1 MADGKTNGYVG
12 RIDELNGSL
21 FPMRIGAKQSLRYY
35 YVYLPDR
42 SYDNN
47 ISSVCQVTDRGE
59 ARTLN
64 PKLTGVA
71 WRVHCQSSSTFNQ
84 GTSNASESDNYFLED
99 LGIFLDSIGQY
110 NLTTKK
116 FELPEAG
123 SMGGVIEAPG
133 EYGSRMTTVY
143 KSYDWTVG
151 E

>member
-1 MADGKTNGYVG
+1 
-12 RIDELNGSL
+12 
-21 FPMRIGAKQSLRYY
+21 
-35 YVYLPDR
+35 
-42 SYDNN
+42 
-47 ISSVCQVTDRGE
+47 
-59 ARTLN
+59 
-64 PKLTGVA
+64 VA
-71 WRVHCQSSSTFNQ
+71 WRVHCRSSSTFNQ